1 VFLARPYNEATADE
15 AEKHMPSELDKPLSP
30 DEQRVLEEMERRLL
44 EEDPR
49 LARAV
54 ASLSSHVATRIR
66 RGALA
71 FIVGFVML
79 MLFPISLWIAVAGFG
94 VMLAAALLIY
104 QQFKRLGRD
113 QIRDWSRGGRFSLT
127 AFLARLTERFR
138 GNRRDRG

>member
-1 VFLARPYNEATADE
+1 
-15 AEKHMPSELDKPLSP
+15 MPSEHDKPLSP

-54 ASLSSHVATRIR
+54 ASLTSHVAVRIR
-66 RGALA
+66 WGAVA
-71 FIVGFVML
+71 FIAGFVML
-79 MLFPISLWIAVAGFG
+79 MLFPISVWVAVAGFG
-94 VMLAAALLIY
+94 VMLASALLIY
-104 QQFKRLGRD
+104 QQLKRLGRE

-138 GNRRDRG
+138 GNRRDRD

>member
-1 VFLARPYNEATADE
+1 
-15 AEKHMPSELDKPLSP
+15 MPSEHDKPLSP

-49 LARAV
+49 LARTV
-54 ASLSSHVATRIR
+54 ASLSSHVARRIR
-66 RGALA
+66 WGGLA
-71 FIVGFVML
+71 FIAGFIML
-79 MLFPISLWIAVAGFG
+79 MLFPISLWIAVGGFG

-113 QIRDWSRGGRFSLT
+113 QIRDWSRGGRLSLT
-127 AFLARLTERFR
+127 AVLARLTERFR

>member
-1 VFLARPYNEATADE
+1 
-15 AEKHMPSELDKPLSP
+15 MPSEHDKPLSP

-49 LARAV
+49 LARTV
-54 ASLSSHVATRIR
+54 ASLTSHIARRIR
-66 RGALA
+66 WGGVA

-113 QIRDWSRGGRFSLT
+113 QIRDWSRGGRLSLT

>member
-1 VFLARPYNEATADE
+1 
-15 AEKHMPSELDKPLSP
+15 MPSEHDKPLSP

-44 EEDPR
+44 EESPR

-54 ASLSSHVATRIR
+54 ASLSSNAARRIR
-66 RGALA
+66 WGAVA
-71 FIVGFVML
+71 FIAGFIML

-113 QIRDWSRGGRFSLT
+113 QIRDWSRGGRLSLT

>member
-1 VFLARPYNEATADE
+1 
-15 AEKHMPSELDKPLSP
+15 MPSEHDKPLSP

-54 ASLSSHVATRIR
+54 ASLTTHVARRIR
-66 RGALA
+66 WGALA
-71 FIVGFVML
+71 FVAGFIML
-79 MLFPISLWIAVAGFG
+79 MLFPISVWIAVSGFG
-94 VMLAAALLIY
+94 VMLASALLIY
-104 QQFKRLGRD
+104 QQFKRLGHD

-138 GNRRDRG
+138 GNRRDRD

>member
-1 VFLARPYNEATADE
+1 MTADQSE
-15 AEKHMPSELDKPLSP
+15 NMPSSEHDKPLSP

-54 ASLSSHVATRIR
+54 ASLSSHVARRIR
-66 RGALA
+66 WGAVA
-71 FIVGFVML
+71 FIGGFVML
-79 MLFPISLWIAVAGFG
+79 MLFPISVWVAVAGFG
-94 VMLAAALLIY
+94 VMLASGLLIY

-127 AFLARLTERFR
+127 AFLARLTEKFR

>member
-1 VFLARPYNEATADE
+1 
-15 AEKHMPSELDKPLSP
+15 MPSEHDKPLSP

-49 LARAV
+49 LARTV
-54 ASLSSHVATRIR
+54 ASLTSQIARRIR
-66 RGALA
+66 WGGVA
-71 FIVGFVML
+71 FIAGFVML

-113 QIRDWSRGGRFSLT
+113 QIRDWSRGGRLSLT

>member
-1 VFLARPYNEATADE
+1 
-15 AEKHMPSELDKPLSP
+15 MPSEHDKPLSP
-30 DEQRVLEEMERRLL
+30 DEERVLEEMERRLL

-54 ASLSSHVATRIR
+54 ASLSSNVARRIR
-66 RGALA
+66 WGALA
-71 FIVGFVML
+71 FIAGFVML
-79 MLFPISLWIAVAGFG
+79 MLFPISLWIAVSGFG
-94 VMLAAALLIY
+94 VMLASALLIY

>member
-1 VFLARPYNEATADE
+1 
-15 AEKHMPSELDKPLSP
+15 MPSEHDKPLSP

-49 LARAV
+49 LARTV
-54 ASLSSHVATRIR
+54 ASLTSHIARRIR
-66 RGALA
+66 WGGVA
-71 FIVGFVML
+71 FIAGFVML

-113 QIRDWSRGGRFSLT
+113 QIRDWSRGGRLSLT

>member
-1 VFLARPYNEATADE
+1 
-15 AEKHMPSELDKPLSP
+15 MPSEHDKPLSP
-30 DEQRVLEEMERRLL
+30 DEERVLEEMERRLL

-54 ASLSSHVATRIR
+54 ASLSSNVARRIR
-66 RGALA
+66 WGALA
-71 FIVGFVML
+71 FIAGFVML

-94 VMLAAALLIY
+94 VMLASALLIY

-127 AFLARLTERFR
+127 GFLARLTERFR

>member
-1 VFLARPYNEATADE
+1 
-15 AEKHMPSELDKPLSP
+15 MPSEHDKPLSP

-49 LARAV
+49 LARTV
-54 ASLSSHVATRIR
+54 ASLTSHIATRIR
-66 RGALA
+66 WGGVA
-71 FIVGFVML
+71 FIAGFVML

-113 QIRDWSRGGRFSLT
+113 QIRDWSRGGRLSLT

>member
-1 VFLARPYNEATADE
+1 
-15 AEKHMPSELDKPLSP
+15 MPSEHDKPLSP
-30 DEQRVLEEMERRLL
+30 DEERVLEEMERRLL
-44 EEDPR
+44 QEDPR

-54 ASLSSHVATRIR
+54 ASLSSNVARRIR
-66 RGALA
+66 WGALA
-71 FIVGFVML
+71 FIAGFVML

-94 VMLAAALLIY
+94 VMLASALLIY

-127 AFLARLTERFR
+127 GFLARLTERFR

>member
-1 VFLARPYNEATADE
+1 MEYEQ
-15 AEKHMPSELDKPLSP
+15 AEMMPSEHDKPLSP

-54 ASLSSHVATRIR
+54 ASLTSHVAVRIR
-66 RGALA
+66 WGAVA
-71 FIVGFVML
+71 FIAGFFML
-79 MLFPISLWIAVAGFG
+79 MLFPISVWVAVAGFG
-94 VMLAAALLIY
+94 VMLASALLIY
-104 QQFKRLGRD
+104 QQLKRLGRE

-138 GNRRDRG
+138 GNRRDRD

>member
-1 VFLARPYNEATADE
+1 
-15 AEKHMPSELDKPLSP
+15 MPSEHDKPLSP

-49 LARAV
+49 LARTV
-54 ASLSSHVATRIR
+54 ASLSSHIARRIR
-66 RGALA
+66 WGAAA
-71 FIVGFVML
+71 FIAGFVML

-113 QIRDWSRGGRFSLT
+113 QIRDWSRGGRLSLT